1 MARNYQLS
9 KIAKKYLKKAQNKK
23 EEKEEKEEV
32 RNSQI
37 PNNTSKK
44 ENVPTKDNPLT
55 KRPKKEN
62 KKPEVDHK
70 QLHKKLGWF
79 IPLEKI
85 NKILRRNPLCI
96 IP

>member
-1 MARNYQLS
+1 MARNYQIPE
-9 KIAKKYLKKAQNKK
+9 IAKKYIKNEEKKAEENK
-23 EEKEEKEEV
+23 EEKGVKT
-32 RNSQI
+32 
-37 PNNTSKK
+37 PKTSKK
-44 ENVPTKDNPLT
+44 EEYISTNDNPLT

-79 IPLEKI
+79 IPLERI